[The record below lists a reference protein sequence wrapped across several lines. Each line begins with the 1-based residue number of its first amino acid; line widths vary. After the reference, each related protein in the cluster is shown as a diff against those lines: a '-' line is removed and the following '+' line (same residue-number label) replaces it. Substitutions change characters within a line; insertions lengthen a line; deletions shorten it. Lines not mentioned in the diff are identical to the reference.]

1 MVWRLRRRSAPI
13 LVTLMT
19 VALVGAAC
27 DSGDG
32 EVDVTLQEFSI
43 VLGSE
48 SASAGDVT
56 FNITNDGPND
66 PHEFVVFRTD
76 LAPDALPTSEDG
88 SVDEAGEG
96 LTLIDEVEDIPVGES
111 PTLTVSLDAGSYVL
125 ICNIVEEEEGELE
138 SHYQEGMRVGFTA
151 E

>member
-13 LVTLMT
+13 LVTLMA

-96 LTLIDEVEDIPVGES
+96 LTLIDEVEDIPVGET

>member
-1 MVWRLRRRSAPI
+1 MVWHRRRRSTATLTSS
-13 LVTLMT
+13 LVV
-19 VALVGAAC
+19 VALLGAC
-27 DSGDG
+27 DSDGG
-32 EVDVTLQEFSI
+32 EVQVTLQEFSV

-56 FNITNDGPND
+56 FNVTNEGPND

-76 LAPDALPTSEDG
+76 LAPDALPTNEDG
-88 SVDEAGEG
+88 SVDEEGEG
-96 LTLIDEVEDIPVGES
+96 VTLIDEIEDIAVGDA
-111 PTLTVSLDAGSYVL
+111 PTLTVSLDAGNYVF
-125 ICNIVEEEEGELE
+125 ICNIVEEEEGALE